1 MGATIFKSSLHPPRK
16 SVMKYTLDA
25 QGNTLGRLAAEVASI
40 LIGKNSVDYA
50 PNIVA
55 DVQVEVVNI
64 DKVSVTGK
72 KMKQKKYHR
81 HSTYPGGLK
90 TLRMEEVVDKK
101 GMAEVLKNA
110 VDGMLPKNKLR
121 KLRIKNLIIA
131 E

>member
-1 MGATIFKSSLHPPRK
+1 
-16 SVMKYTLDA
+16 MKYTLDA